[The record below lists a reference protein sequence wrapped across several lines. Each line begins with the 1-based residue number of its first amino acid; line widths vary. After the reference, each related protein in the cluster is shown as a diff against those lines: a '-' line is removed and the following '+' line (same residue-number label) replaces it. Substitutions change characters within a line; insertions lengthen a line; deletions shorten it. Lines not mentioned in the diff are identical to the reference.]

1 MITDII
7 VPLLGIVIII
17 FCVLSFF
24 FPYGEKFVDKIQK
37 IKMFGVDMEVSILT
51 LFIVVGVMMSFSG
64 IYLHISNYEE
74 KIKKANIEKEKAKF
88 ALVEAKKMEVKIVVV
103 PEGVDENLP
112 PKLADI
118 QCEYWLPGDDKSFK
132 ADIIQGF
139 SSNSFKIIIK
149 DITPR
154 THISKLLLRDIS
166 NNTSWIIK
174 DFMPLEPSFKL
185 IKEK

>member
-7 VPLLGIVIII
+7 LPLLGIVIII
-17 FCVLSFF
+17 FSVLSFF

-74 KIKKANIEKEKAKF
+74 KIIKANIEKEKAEF
-88 ALVEAKKMEVKIVVV
+88 ALAEAKKMEMKIVAVL
-103 PEGVDENLP
+103 EGVGENLI

-132 ADIIQGF
+132 ADIIKGIT
-139 SSNSFKIIIK
+139 SNSFKIIIK

-166 NNTSWIIK
+166 NNTSWIITN
-174 DFMPLEPSFKL
+174 FMPLEPTFKL
-185 IKEK
+185 IKET